1 MQQIAP
7 LDLITRQQLV
17 PTDFREYG
25 ARPVIGLGARPKRK
39 RCDAEPV
46 SEAVR
51 NLLKEGMKTM
61 GRGYKKPRAE
71 RKYGGALK
79 VAGGA
84 LKVAGGSLASE
95 MVKVIGPHLGAFI
108 IDRLGRVF
116 DKAVSGMGVMGG
128 ASAPKLKLVNRQ
140 LNSLL
145 KTQKQT
151 VSDFVR
157 IASQNHADAIA
168 NLYLD
173 PHTYGKRTR
182 NAGKRKAEEHIAK
195 LSAVAQNLAN
205 AMHDGTEKII
215 ALLAEGNEDGAFIDE
230 LAARL
235 QTELE
240 RVQDERELL
249 GVFHE
254 ADVEEYEDAKRE
266 ERTEKARERRA
277 NASSRPRRP
286 ITAKQSAALA
296 AGRAKRAAERAQ

>member
-79 VAGGA
+79 VAGG
-84 LKVAGGSLASE
+84 SLASE

-128 ASAPKLKLVNRQ
+128 ASAPKLKQVGTKLNR
-140 LNSLL
+140 LL

-151 VSDFVR
+151 VNDFARV
-157 IASQNHADAIA
+157 ASQSHADAIA

-173 PHTYGKRTR
+173 PYEYGKRTR
-182 NAGKRKAEEHIAK
+182 TVGKRKAEEHIAK
-195 LSAVAQNLAN
+195 LSALAQNLAD
-205 AMHDGTEKII
+205 AMHAGTEKLV
-215 ALLAEGNEDGAFIDE
+215 ALLAEGSEDGAFIDE
-230 LAARL
+230 LSDRL

-240 RVQDERELL
+240 RVQEERQFL
-249 GVFHE
+249 
-254 ADVEEYEDAKRE
+254 DVAYDDKMEDYEEDKRE
-266 ERTEKARERRA
+266 ERAEKARERRA

-296 AGRAKRAAERAQ
+296 AGRAKRAAQRAQ